1 MNALTIPSSLS
12 MTSKEI
18 AELTGKQHAHVCRDI
33 RSMLIEVHGTER
45 LEQIIPEQYLNRH
58 SEDIR
63 EHSQEIVS
71 ALFGDDPKRDHV
83 DPRGFSW
90 ERDTRGYVS
99 LFRLDKDHTL
109 TLLTG
114 YDAKARFKVM
124 QRWQELEAEAAKPQL
139 NPANFSRLQLI
150 ELAMQAEQERIVL
163 EQHVAVIQPKAD
175 ALDRIATASDGSMC
189 LTDAAKMLQMRPIDL
204 KRWLLVHQWVYRRNG
219 NKNLLGYAD
228 KLHQGLIEHKVHVER
243 DETGVERVHE
253 NMLITPKGLAKLA
266 AIFQPALP
274 LNNVPQ
280 MPLNAGQPGMMQ

>member
-1 MNALTIPSSLS
+1 M
-12 MTSKEI
+12 
-18 AELTGKQHAHVCRDI
+18 
-33 RSMLIEVHGTER
+33 
-45 LEQIIPEQYLNRH
+45 
-58 SEDIR
+58 
-63 EHSQEIVS
+63 
-71 ALFGDDPKRDHV
+71 
-83 DPRGFSW
+83 
-90 ERDTRGYVS
+90 
-99 LFRLDKDHTL
+99 
-109 TLLTG
+109 
-114 YDAKARFKVM
+114 
-124 QRWQELEAEAAKPQL
+124 
-139 NPANFSRLQLI
+139 
-150 ELAMQAEQERIVL
+150 L